1 MLLIK
6 SVFSKNKLTLNLF
19 RNNIIIGCINTHIEN
34 IPIVNEHFI
43 DDKFKNLGYGGIL
56 LQQNEKLLAQN
67 HDQIDLNLWCKDQC
81 YLNYLNYYS
90 KKNYIL
96 NDKKKIDVID
106 NGNKIFYNVSLKK
119 YI

>member
-43 DDKFKNLGYGGIL
+43 DDKFKNLLPPLTL
-56 LQQNEKLLAQN
+56 LSSEKQKELLTKLEVLKFISNEEIAA
-67 HDQIDLNLWCKDQC
+67 
-81 YLNYLNYYS
+81 
-90 KKNYIL
+90 
-96 NDKKKIDVID
+96 
-106 NGNKIFYNVSLKK
+106 
-119 YI
+119 